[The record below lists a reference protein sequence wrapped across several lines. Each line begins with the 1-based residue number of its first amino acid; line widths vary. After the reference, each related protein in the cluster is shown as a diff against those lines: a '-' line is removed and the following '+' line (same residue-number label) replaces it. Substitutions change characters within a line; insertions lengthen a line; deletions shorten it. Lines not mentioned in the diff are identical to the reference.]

1 MLKESIRMSW
11 QNIRGNK
18 MRTFLTML
26 GIIIGVTAIIA
37 LITTVGSATGEITS
51 QFSALGAGKVSVS
64 ISGTAIKHGLNESD
78 LAHIAA
84 LDNVAGVDPNVS
96 LRTYAAQDGQ
106 LVEDVTLEGRSSDY
120 FSAQDDLIGRGR
132 ALKAID
138 MARDSH
144 VCIIDQ
150 PLASAAFPNEDPL
163 GQSLILHGQ
172 QFTVV
177 GVLSEDSGSDLMAA
191 MSAMSASSDGGKA
204 IIPYPAAMRL
214 SGSNTVR
221 SLTLYLKDS
230 SLSSETVDNVK
241 QLLDSAF
248 NYRDSAYSII
258 NLDSLLDTMNSITGM
273 MTTMLAGIASIALLV
288 GGIGIMNMM
297 LVSVSERTT
306 EIGLR
311 KALGARPGLIQ
322 MQFLMESVMLSLMG
336 GFIGILVGNLVSWM
350 IAMALDITFQLN
362 AGAITLAF
370 VFSASVGI
378 LFGWAPA
385 RKASRLNPIDA
396 LRSM

>member
-106 LVEDVTLEGRSSDY
+106 LVEDVTLEGRSNDY
-120 FSAQDDLIGRGR
+120 FSVQDDLIGRGR

-138 MARDSH
+138 MDRSSH

-150 PLASAAFPNEDPL
+150 TLASAAFPNETRL
-163 GQSLILHGQ
+163 GAVADSARAAVHRRRRAERGQ
-172 QFTVV
+172 RKRPDGCHVCQQRR
-177 GVLSEDSGSDLMAA
+177 AA
-191 MSAMSASSDGGKA
+191 R
-204 IIPYPAAMRL
+204 RL
-214 SGSNTVR
+214 S
-221 SLTLYLKDS
+221 
-230 SLSSETVDNVK
+230 
-241 QLLDSAF
+241 
-248 NYRDSAYSII
+248 
-258 NLDSLLDTMNSITGM
+258 
-273 MTTMLAGIASIALLV
+273 
-288 GGIGIMNMM
+288 
-297 LVSVSERTT
+297 
-306 EIGLR
+306 
-311 KALGARPGLIQ
+311 
-322 MQFLMESVMLSLMG
+322 
-336 GFIGILVGNLVSWM
+336 
-350 IAMALDITFQLN
+350 
-362 AGAITLAF
+362 
-370 VFSASVGI
+370 
-378 LFGWAPA
+378 
-385 RKASRLNPIDA
+385 PI
-396 LRSM
+396 RRRCG

>member
-96 LRTYAAQDGQ
+96 LHTYAAQDGQ

-120 FSAQDDLIGRGR
+120 FSAQDDLIERGR

-138 MARDSH
+138 MDRSSH

-150 PLASAAFPNEDPL
+150 TLASAAFPNEDPL

-177 GVLSEDSGSDLMAA
+177 GVLSEDSGSDLMAG
-191 MSAMSASSDGGKA
+191 MSASSDGGKA
-204 IIPYPAAMRL
+204 MTKDEIMQITDRAERRAA
-214 SGSNTVR
+214 
-221 SLTLYLKDS
+221 
-230 SLSSETVDNVK
+230 
-241 QLLDSAF
+241 
-248 NYRDSAYSII
+248 
-258 NLDSLLDTMNSITGM
+258 
-273 MTTMLAGIASIALLV
+273 IAA
-288 GGIGIMNMM
+288 NMD
-297 LVSVSERTT
+297 LF
-306 EIGLR
+306 R
-311 KALGARPGLIQ
+311 K
-322 MQFLMESVMLSLMG
+322 EE
-336 GFIGILVGNLVSWM
+336 
-350 IAMALDITFQLN
+350 
-362 AGAITLAF
+362 
-370 VFSASVGI
+370 
-378 LFGWAPA
+378 
-385 RKASRLNPIDA
+385 
-396 LRSM
+396 

>member
-106 LVEDVTLEGRSSDY
+106 LVEDVTLEGRSNDY
-120 FSAQDDLIGRGR
+120 FSVQDDLIGRGR

-138 MARDSH
+138 MDRSSH

-150 PLASAAFPNEDPL
+150 TLASAAFPNEDPL

-191 MSAMSASSDGGKA
+191 MSASSDGGKA
-204 IIPYPAAMRL
+204 IVPYPAAMRL

-230 SLSSETVDNVK
+230 SLSSETVEAAAGQRV
-241 QLLDSAF
+241 QLPRQRVLHHQSGQPAGYDEQHHRHDDDDAGGHCVDRPAGWRHRHYEHDARLRQRADDGNRPAQGARRASGADSNAVP
-248 NYRDSAYSII
+248 D
-258 NLDSLLDTMNSITGM
+258 
-273 MTTMLAGIASIALLV
+273 
-288 GGIGIMNMM
+288 GIGHA
-297 LVSVSERTT
+297 VAHGRVHRHT
-306 EIGLR
+306 GR
-311 KALGARPGLIQ
+311 Q
-322 MQFLMESVMLSLMG
+322 
-336 GFIGILVGNLVSWM
+336 
-350 IAMALDITFQLN
+350 
-362 AGAITLAF
+362 
-370 VFSASVGI
+370 
-378 LFGWAPA
+378 
-385 RKASRLNPIDA
+385 SRLVDDCNGAGYYLPA
-396 LRSM
+396 QRGRNHAGVRVFRLGRHSVRLGTRAQGFTAESY

>member
-106 LVEDVTLEGRSSDY
+106 LVEDVTLEGRSNDY
-120 FSAQDDLIGRGR
+120 FSVQDDLIGRGR

-138 MARDSH
+138 MDRSSH

-150 PLASAAFPNEDPL
+150 TLASAAFPNEDRW
-163 GQSLILHGQ
+163 
-172 QFTVV
+172 
-177 GVLSEDSGSDLMAA
+177 GS
-191 MSAMSASSDGGKA
+191 
-204 IIPYPAAMRL
+204 R
-214 SGSNTVR
+214 
-221 SLTLYLKDS
+221 
-230 SLSSETVDNVK
+230 
-241 QLLDSAF
+241 
-248 NYRDSAYSII
+248 
-258 NLDSLLDTMNSITGM
+258 
-273 MTTMLAGIASIALLV
+273 
-288 GGIGIMNMM
+288 
-297 LVSVSERTT
+297 
-306 EIGLR
+306 
-311 KALGARPGLIQ
+311 
-322 MQFLMESVMLSLMG
+322 
-336 GFIGILVGNLVSWM
+336 
-350 IAMALDITFQLN
+350 
-362 AGAITLAF
+362 
-370 VFSASVGI
+370 
-378 LFGWAPA
+378 
-385 RKASRLNPIDA
+385 
-396 LRSM
+396 

>member
-106 LVEDVTLEGRSSDY
+106 LVEDVTLEGRSNDY
-120 FSAQDDLIGRGR
+120 FSVQDDLIGRGR

-138 MARDSH
+138 MDRSSH

-150 PLASAAFPNEDPL
+150 TLASAAFPNEDPL

-191 MSAMSASSDGGKA
+191 MSASSDGRQGDC
-204 IIPYPAAMRL
+204 PL
-214 SGSNTVR
+214 SGGDAAER
-221 SLTLYLKDS
+221 LKHRAVADAV
-230 SLSSETVDNVK
+230 LEGLVVILRNRRQCEAAAGQRV
-241 QLLDSAF
+241 QLPRQRVLHHQS
-248 NYRDSAYSII
+248 
-258 NLDSLLDTMNSITGM
+258 GQP
-273 MTTMLAGIASIALLV
+273 AGYDEQHHRHDDDDAGGALASIALLV

-306 EIGLR
+306 ETACASARRASGADSNAVPDGIGHAVAHGR
-311 KALGARPGLIQ
+311 VHRHTGRQ
-322 MQFLMESVMLSLMG
+322 
-336 GFIGILVGNLVSWM
+336 
-350 IAMALDITFQLN
+350 
-362 AGAITLAF
+362 
-370 VFSASVGI
+370 
-378 LFGWAPA
+378 
-385 RKASRLNPIDA
+385 SRLVDDCNGAGYYLPA
-396 LRSM
+396 QRGRNHAGVRVFRLGRHSVRLGTRAQGFTAESY